1 MSVLTR
7 VNGWAENRAERQA
20 ERWRL
25 REKTLSTQ
33 APSWRTEARVR
44 LLIRIYLWSL
54 VLGVVTALAQVIW
67 LPLVLAWL
75 PFTVIVCVSWTMLRT
90 VINTRD
96 VAPDSELDEY
106 EAKVLSTWQSIAYGW
121 TTLFLMIV
129 AFFMIII
136 AVANPDSL
144 DRWVYT
150 GGLLTI
156 LVTMLSIATP
166 TIAYATTFGPVP
178 VPVPVPPANN

>member
-7 VNGWAENRAERQA
+7 VNDWAENRAENRA
-20 ERWRL
+20 ERWRR
-25 REKTLSTQ
+25 REETLSTQ

-54 VLGVVTALAQVIW
+54 VLGVATTVAQIFW
-67 LPLVLAWL
+67 LPLILAWL

-96 VAPDSELDEY
+96 MAPDSELDEY
-106 EAKVLSTWQSIAYGW
+106 EAKVLSTWQSVAYGW
-121 TTLFLMIV
+121 TTLFLLVV
-129 AFFMIII
+129 ALFMIFV
-136 AVANPDSL
+136 AVANPESL
-144 DRWVYT
+144 HRWVYT
-150 GGLLTI
+150 GGLLT
-156 LVTMLSIATP
+156 VLSMMAATAMP

-178 VPVPVPPANN
+178 VPPPNN